1 MNKALRW
8 LGVVVALLLVIALA
22 IPFLVDVNQFRPRL
36 ETALTQALGRDVKL
50 GDLKLS
56 IISGSVRASDLDIA
70 DDVSFSKTPF
80 VDAKSLKVGV
90 KLAPLLFSKRLNVTD
105 IEIESPEIALVQSA
119 AGVWNFA
126 SLGKKTQ
133 PNAPP
138 GAPPPTSSA
147 PSSASSGESMQDLT
161 VKLVKITNGRISVKT
176 AGETQLKVLEKVSLE
191 IKDFAANASFPVSLS
206 ADIQGG
212 GDVKMDGKA
221 GPLDPDDTSEMPFDV
236 TIKLNK
242 VDIAKAGFV
251 RPTTGFD
258 GLITIDGNASSS
270 AHILQLKGSIQAEHL
285 KLAKGGK
292 AAAKP
297 VAFDFAL
304 NNDLRQ
310 RSGALTRGEVHIGK
324 ANAELSGTYVI
335 QNNNTVVHVK
345 LAAPAM
351 QVEELAAML
360 PALNI
365 VLPNGS
371 SLQGGTAAANFTVD
385 GETDKLVTDGSVAIH
400 KTRLAHFDLGS
411 QINTVAKLTGIKISP
426 DTDFD
431 NISASVHSDL
441 SGMKI
446 QKISVIAPAVGQ
458 LSGDGAISP
467 ANALDFKMRAN
478 LHTRGV
484 LEIVNPSG
492 NTSVPFFIQG
502 TSADPKFV
510 PDIKGMVGGI
520 AEQKLKPLTNSDLGK
535 EATEVM
541 DLFKK
546 KKTN

>member
-56 IISGSVRASDLDIA
+56 IISGSVLASDLDIA

-138 GAPPPTSSA
+138 AAPPPTSSA

-310 RSGALTRGEVHIGK
+310 RSGALTRGDVHIGK